1 MDMDIDIDYEE
12 EPIGD
17 KKNDIFHYFN
27 GAYFFNKKEKLYYF
41 ILQTQPNKFKVSYY
55 LNNSYVLIADPGYDA
70 SFKVLFMNNS
80 ACLQNFLNCIY
91 FEDNNMKL
99 TNLEYLVG
107 DYNEIGVAYNLNN
120 LRSDITCK
128 AKVNMDKDLLID
140 IEIQIN
146 WLDNLENNLF
156 EYGTLLRNMD
166 TKILDSKEKEKK
178 KNRKENESKEI
189 KKIYNDTIV
198 IAFILDDK
206 KNANSSKIELA
217 KTENNDDMTKTTL
230 NGFKNIEINVFKELN
245 KMQQNNEIKLFNKV
259 LSKDGADWLKLI
271 GLRFWAK
278 KYEGSFGKYIF
289 PKLNK
294 NDKYSKNEYLN
305 SAIMSLIGESKI
317 NLTLYSNIENEMNMR
332 YIEGEKKTQL
342 LWSYNLFINNQ
353 KDALN
358 YLHFDYKYEENEIS
372 KILCDISDQ
381 KSLEQ
386 FIKYLKDQNSIL

>member
-1 MDMDIDIDYEE
+1 
-12 EPIGD
+12 
-17 KKNDIFHYFN
+17 
-27 GAYFFNKKEKLYYF
+27 
-41 ILQTQPNKFKVSYY
+41 
-55 LNNSYVLIADPGYDA
+55 
-70 SFKVLFMNNS
+70 
-80 ACLQNFLNCIY
+80 
-91 FEDNNMKL
+91 
-99 TNLEYLVG
+99 
-107 DYNEIGVAYNLNN
+107 
-120 LRSDITCK
+120 
-128 AKVNMDKDLLID
+128 MDKDLLID

-189 KKIYNDTIV
+189 KKIYNDMIV
-198 IAFILDDK
+198 IAFMLDNQ
-206 KNANSSKIELA
+206 KNANSSKIEMT

-230 NGFKNIEINVFKELN
+230 NGFKIIEINVFKELN